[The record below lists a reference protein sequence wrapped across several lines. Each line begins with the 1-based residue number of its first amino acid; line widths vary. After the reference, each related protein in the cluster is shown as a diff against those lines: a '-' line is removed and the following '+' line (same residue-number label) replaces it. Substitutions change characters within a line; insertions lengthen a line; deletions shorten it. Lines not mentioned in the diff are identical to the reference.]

1 MTKNPIKDRKA
12 NELTFNSLFSDGSET
27 PESIMVR
34 VMHGQ
39 TTIMHK
45 GKRRRITKDMQQ
57 AASMLLPYRLP
68 RLNSIDATTRNV
80 DMTHEEWIASMADE
94 DGSTDD

>member
-1 MTKNPIKDRKA
+1 MSNNPTKDRKA
-12 NELTFNSLFSDGSET
+12 NEITFNSLFTDGSET

-39 TTIMHK
+39 TTIMHN
-45 GKRRRITKDMQQ
+45 GKRRRITKQMQQ

-68 RLNSIDATTRNV
+68 RLNAVDAVTRNV
-80 DMTHEEWIASMADE
+80 DMTHEEWIASMAEDE
-94 DGSTDD
+94 APTDE